1 MSANF
6 FPQVSHFFIYKNF
19 RRTRDSYPFF
29 IVQGGALFVKVSGYS
44 VYVYFFLFSKKDRTN
59 STGGDGGLSEIT
71 NKQTSLRSDIKKR
84 RKEKDGVLRTL
95 EVSTFT
101 FRYATGKGGKF
112 SRDPERIKVAR
123 MVRQALGPI
132 ALGGFASRP

>member
-1 MSANF
+1 MSKFLDILSMSLSFSLVRKTERIA
-6 FPQVSHFFIYKNF
+6 
-19 RRTRDSYPFF
+19 
-29 IVQGGALFVKVSGYS
+29 QGGM
-44 VYVYFFLFSKKDRTN
+44 
-59 STGGDGGLSEIT
+59 GGLSEIT

-123 MVRQALGPI
+123 RVTKFLGPT
-132 ALGGFASRP
+132 ALGGFVIRP

>member
-1 MSANF
+1 MSKFLDILSMSLSFSLVRKTERIA
-6 FPQVSHFFIYKNF
+6 
-19 RRTRDSYPFF
+19 
-29 IVQGGALFVKVSGYS
+29 QGGM
-44 VYVYFFLFSKKDRTN
+44 
-59 STGGDGGLSEIT
+59 GGLSEIT

-112 SRDPERIKVAR
+112 SRDPESIKVAR
-123 MVRQALGPI
+123 RVTQFLDPT
-132 ALGGFASRP
+132 ALGGFVIRP